1 MTHSTKI
8 VIHLGEKEHT
18 TMTTSVREPSKGRGE
33 QSMATRLLLACGVIG
48 PLLFIIV
55 FLIEGATRADYNP
68 FRYPIS
74 SLSIGAMGWTQAANF
89 LLLGVLLVAF
99 AIGLRR
105 ALRGSRG
112 GLWGPI
118 LIGLAGIGLFG
129 AGIFTTDPIFGYPP
143 DAPLVIAQYTFH
155 GHMHDLCSVLFFAG
169 VPIASFVFCRRFA
182 TTGERG
188 WALYSLL
195 SGFGMLVFF
204 ALAAIGF
211 DQNPALV
218 HIAGVFQR
226 LSIGIGLIWVALLAL
241 QLMMSVSPERG

>member
-1 MTHSTKI
+1 
-8 VIHLGEKEHT
+8 
-18 TMTTSVREPSKGRGE
+18 MTTSAQEPSKGRE
-33 QSMATRLLLACGVIG
+33 ELSTTTRLLLACGVIG

-89 LLLGVLLVAF
+89 LLLGALLVAF
-99 AIGLRR
+99 AIGLQRT
-105 ALRGSRG
+105 LKGSRG

-143 DAPLVIAQYTFH
+143 DAPLVLAQYTWH
-155 GHMHDLCSVLFFAG
+155 GHLHDLCSVLFFAG

-182 TTGERG
+182 TSGERG

-195 SGFGMLVFF
+195 SGLGMLAFF
-204 ALAAIGF
+204 VLAAIGF
-211 DQNPALV
+211 DQISAFV
-218 HIAGVFQR
+218 YVAGVFQR
-226 LSIGIGLIWVALLAL
+226 LSISLGLIWVALLAL
-241 QLMMSVSPERG
+241 RLMRSTSPDGR